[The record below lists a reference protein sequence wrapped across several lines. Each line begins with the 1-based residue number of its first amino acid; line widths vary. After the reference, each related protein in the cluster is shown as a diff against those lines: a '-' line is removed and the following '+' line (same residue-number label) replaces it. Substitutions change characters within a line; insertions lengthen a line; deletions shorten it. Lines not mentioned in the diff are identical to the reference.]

1 MTDISSNAAAYAAY
15 FERVSPDNLEEL
27 RDLCAPDVR
36 FRDPFNDVRGHDQ
49 IIRIFAKMYEEV
61 AEPRFEVVDNAV
73 SGSNSYI
80 RWVFRFKNKKNGRAF
95 TVDGMTEV
103 HFDEAGRVIAHLDH
117 WDVASQLYE
126 HVPVLGAVLR
136 LIRRRLALKPA

>member
-1 MTDISSNAAAYAAY
+1 MTDISSKAAAYAAY
-15 FERVSPDNLEEL
+15 FERVSLDNLNEL

-49 IIRIFAKMYEEV
+49 IVRVFAKMYEDV
-61 AEPRFEVVDNAV
+61 AEPTFEVIDNAV

-80 RWVFRFKNKKNGRAF
+80 RWVFRFKNKKNGAPF
-95 TVDGMTEV
+95 SIDGMTEV
-103 HFDEAGRVIAHLDH
+103 HFDDAGRVTAHLDH

-126 HVPVLGAVLR
+126 RVPVLGTVLR
-136 LIRRRLALKPA
+136 AIRRRLALKE

>member
-1 MTDISSNAAAYAAY
+1 MTDISSKAAAYAAY
-15 FERVSPDNLEEL
+15 FERVSLDNLNEL

-49 IIRIFAKMYEEV
+49 IVRVFAKMYEDV
-61 AEPRFEVVDNAV
+61 AEPTFEVIDNAV

-80 RWVFRFKNKKNGRAF
+80 RWVFRFKNKKNGTPF
-95 TVDGMTEV
+95 SIDGMTEV
-103 HFDEAGRVIAHLDH
+103 HFDDAGRVTSHLDH

-126 HVPVLGAVLR
+126 RVPVLGTVLR
-136 LIRRRLALKPA
+136 AIRRRLALKE